1 LVAMK
6 PILLIKLLMTTGE
19 QTIKLDQFLKW
30 VGAASTGGEA
40 KMMIQ
45 GGLVKVNGTT
55 ETRRGRQLVS
65 GDSVMVKGQIYR
77 VEFN

>member
-1 LVAMK
+1 MK
-6 PILLIKLLMTTGE
+6 PILLIKLLMTTGD

-45 GGLVKVNGTT
+45 GGLVKVNGTS
-55 ETRRGRQLVS
+55 ETRRGRQI
-65 GDSVMVKGQIYR
+65 SVRRFRNGKRTNLQG
-77 VEFN
+77 